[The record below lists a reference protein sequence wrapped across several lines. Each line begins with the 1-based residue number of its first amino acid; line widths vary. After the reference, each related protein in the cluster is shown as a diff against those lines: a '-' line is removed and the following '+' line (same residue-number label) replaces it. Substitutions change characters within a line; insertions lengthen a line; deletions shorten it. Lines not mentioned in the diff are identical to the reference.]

1 MARRHYNLPPLT
13 SLAAFETAARHRSF
27 KDAAQE
33 LNVTPGAVSH
43 QIKALESDLGTAL
56 FVRQHRGVDLTR
68 QGKLL
73 YGVLETSFI
82 QISETL
88 SRVRQAHRKKA
99 VVVSTTTAMSA
110 LWLTP
115 RLTQFWR
122 DHGHIAVNQSISDTP
137 TTRAAQVDL
146 QIRYGD
152 APGVSGTRHPLF
164 RDKLAPLCS
173 PDFAKRHPE
182 PNLEQLARLPLIH
195 HVSDEL
201 SWTTWEQ
208 WFAELGYTGPIAD
221 GIDVNNYTI
230 ALQAARDGIGVVL
243 GWRRL
248 VKPMTED
255 GALVPLGRHQTRAGR
270 SFYIIAAPDE
280 FLPDNART
288 LRDWLVARG

>member
-13 SLAAFETAARHRSF
+13 TLAAFETAARHGSF

-43 QIKALESDLGTAL
+43 QIRALESDLGIAL

-68 QGKLL
+68 QGELL
-73 YGVLETSFI
+73 YGVLETSFAH
-82 QISETL
+82 ISETL
-88 SRVRQAHRKKA
+88 SRVRQAHRRKA
-99 VVVSTTTAMSA
+99 VVVSATTAVSA
-110 LWLTP
+110 LWLMP

-122 DHGHIAVNQSISDTP
+122 DHGDIAINQSVSDTP
-137 TTRAAQVDL
+137 MARGSQVDL

-152 APGVSGTRHPLF
+152 VPGVSGTRHPLF

-173 PDFAKRHPE
+173 PEFAARHPAPSVE
-182 PNLEQLARLPLIH
+182 ELARLPLIH

-201 SWTTWEQ
+201 SWTRWEQ
-208 WFAELGYTGPIAD
+208 WFAQLGYSGPIAD
-221 GIDVNNYTI
+221 GIDVNNYMI

-248 VKPMTED
+248 VRPMTED
-255 GALVPLGRHQTRAGR
+255 GALVPLGRHRIRAAR

-280 FLPDNART
+280 FLSDNART
-288 LRDWLVARG
+288 LRDWLVEHV